1 MTVTVQPTLAT
12 VEQLQ
17 IRYPEIVRD
26 LDPQVL
32 QETLE
37 EATRHIETRIGR
49 RVAPFIGHVYQDR
62 LWGIDP
68 SEFGADSNTPL
79 SFAGSLGQSQAQAFG
94 ANNLVRHFWV
104 DQFAPLYPELWTY
117 NIQSMQIYR
126 SFGDTQ
132 PIQFGGGGILGP
144 DSTDGH
150 CFVPGTRVLT
160 ADLRWV
166 PIEILEEGDE
176 LIGFDEHRTVE
187 DGRRSYRPS
196 TVEATKSFVLP
207 CLEIEFSDG
216 SSVVCSDDHLWL
228 AKIDGMY
235 QWRRTD
241 ELRSEEDTSYPPTWG
256 ASVVS
261 KPFTPWEFD
270 ESRDAGYL
278 SAAFDGEGSWLTRDR
293 KCSFTQRENAM
304 LGKVTSALEERGYAF
319 TDSLT
324 SKPQPDSFTRSTD
337 IHTVTLTGGRANA
350 LRFMGSIRPPR
361 LLPKFSVEHM
371 GNYTS
376 QGVGVKSITPVGDRE
391 VIALQTSSRTYLA
404 EGFAAHNCWLRLGTF
419 APEGSRIQVIYD
431 GGYTVSVPS
440 DLRRACIYQAI
451 KFLIIDIEPQ
461 FRKDMDLVEID
472 SQISLLLGGWVRG

>member
-49 RVAPFIGHVYQDR
+49 RVAPFVGHIYQDR

-79 SFAGSLGQSQAQAFG
+79 SFAGSLGRSQAQAFG

-117 NIQSMQIYR
+117 NVQSMQIYR

-132 PIQFGGGGILGP
+132 PILFGGGGILGP

-150 CFVPGTRVLT
+150 V
-160 ADLRWV
+160 
-166 PIEILEEGDE
+166 
-176 LIGFDEHRTVE
+176 
-187 DGRRSYRPS
+187 
-196 TVEATKSFVLP
+196 
-207 CLEIEFSDG
+207 
-216 SSVVCSDDHLWL
+216 
-228 AKIDGMY
+228 
-235 QWRRTD
+235 
-241 ELRSEEDTSYPPTWG
+241 
-256 ASVVS
+256 
-261 KPFTPWEFD
+261 
-270 ESRDAGYL
+270 
-278 SAAFDGEGSWLTRDR
+278 
-293 KCSFTQRENAM
+293 
-304 LGKVTSALEERGYAF
+304 
-319 TDSLT
+319 
-324 SKPQPDSFTRSTD
+324 
-337 IHTVTLTGGRANA
+337 
-350 LRFMGSIRPPR
+350 
-361 LLPKFSVEHM
+361 
-371 GNYTS
+371 
-376 QGVGVKSITPVGDRE
+376 
-391 VIALQTSSRTYLA
+391 
-404 EGFAAHNCWLRLGTF
+404 WLRLGTF

-472 SQISLLLGGWVRG
+472 SQISLLLGGWV